1 VRRAG
6 GDRGRAGGGGGGERL
21 SASADGAP
29 VVEAERLTKRFGR
42 AVAVDGISFSVARGE
57 CFGFLGPNG
66 AGKTTTIRMTYGF
79 SPVTSGELRVFGLDV
94 AAELPAI
101 KARIG
106 VCQQGNTLDTDLG
119 VAENLE
125 VFSRYFGIPRAVARE
140 RAARLLDFVAM
151 GHRARDPVA
160 ELSGGLQ
167 RRLMLARALV
177 NDPELLI
184 LDEPTTG
191 LDPQS
196 RHQLWDRLA
205 ELRERGLTILLTTHY
220 LEEAAQ
226 LCSRLVIMDRGRVL
240 VEGGPREL
248 VREHAGTTVVE
259 VADPSEEL
267 RAFVRERGLRAED
280 VGRRLVITADGGE
293 ELYHELRER
302 FCAGDCLLRPATLED
317 VFLRLTGRDLRE

>member
-1 VRRAG
+1 
-6 GDRGRAGGGGGGERL
+6 
-21 SASADGAP
+21 
-29 VVEAERLTKRFGR
+29 
-42 AVAVDGISFSVARGE
+42 
-57 CFGFLGPNG
+57 
-66 AGKTTTIRMTYGF
+66 MTYGF

-94 AAELPAI
+94 AADLPRI

-106 VCQQGNTLDTDLG
+106 VCQQGNTLDTDLT

-125 VFSRYFGIPRAVARE
+125 VFSRYFGIPRAEARA
-140 RAARLLDFVAM
+140 RAARLLAFVAM
-151 GHRARDPVA
+151 EQRSRAPVA

-177 NDPELLI
+177 NDPELLV

-205 ELRERGLTILLTTHY
+205 ELRSRGMTILLTTHY

-226 LCSRLVIMDRGRVL
+226 LCTRLVIMDRGRIL
-240 VEGGPREL
+240 VAGTPREL
-248 VREHAGTTVVE
+248 VREHAGATVVE
-259 VADPSEEL
+259 VPEPTAEL
-267 RAFVRERGLRAED
+267 RAFVRERGLRAEE
-280 VGRRLVITADGGE
+280 VGGRLVISTDGGDD
-293 ELYHELRER
+293 LYREIAAR